1 MKKTNHYVNNPDFY
15 AAIIEYQEKVQ
26 ESERIGVDKPR
37 ISNYIG
43 ECIYKIATKL
53 ANKPCFMNY
62 SFREEMIGDAIENC
76 FLYFDRFDPEK
87 SNNPFAYFTQIIY
100 YAFLRRIQKEEKN
113 RYAIYKNFN
122 EMYMLDEKIIAM
134 NNQSETPL
142 NKNTYDNIYD
152 FMEKFEE
159 KEKVKREKIRKKK
172 LQGLQKFYEDEK
184 NENSTESSSTS

>member
-134 NNQSETPL
+134 NNESETSL

-172 LQGLQKFYEDEK
+172 LQGLQKFYEDEE